1 MNKSK
6 NIKIIAGIVI
16 VLIILAGMYI
26 AGSVGFNFDLRYE
39 KSKRIDVSIGHE
51 FKIEDIRNITN
62 EIFPNQRVILQKVEL
77 YEDMVA
83 VTVSEAS
90 DEQLDAL
97 VSKIN
102 EKYEKELT
110 KNDLNIVEN
119 PHVRLRDILKEY
131 VVPFLIVSVV
141 ILVYMIIRY
150 RKIGII
156 KVIISFLESIFLSQA
171 LYFSIISITRLPIT
185 ELMVPVSMFIYVIV
199 MILLTIWYEKR
210 LGEKVVEENANKKN
224 KK

>member
-1 MNKSK
+1 MNKSR

-110 KNDLNIVEN
+110 KNDLNIG
-119 PHVRLRDILKEY
+119 
-131 VVPFLIVSVV
+131 
-141 ILVYMIIRY
+141 
-150 RKIGII
+150 RKPTY
-156 KVIISFLESIFLSQA
+156 KTKSIFKRICSTISNCVSCNS
-171 LYFSIISITRLPIT
+171 SIHDYTL
-185 ELMVPVSMFIYVIV
+185 
-199 MILLTIWYEKR
+199 
-210 LGEKVVEENANKKN
+210 
-224 KK
+224 